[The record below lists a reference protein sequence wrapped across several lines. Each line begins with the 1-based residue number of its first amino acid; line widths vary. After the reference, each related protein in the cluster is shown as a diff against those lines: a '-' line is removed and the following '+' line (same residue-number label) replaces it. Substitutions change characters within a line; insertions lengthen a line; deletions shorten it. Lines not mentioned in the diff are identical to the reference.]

1 MQQQNTDEAAL
12 KIQNVYADLL
22 PADLKG
28 IYNTICTLQVRPG
41 SKELQMRKSQ
51 TEPAVKTVRTVVTAQ
66 REMLLRIQWKMEVM
80 TMVPMTVGNM
90 MMVLPI
96 ILMVIRRMTEVM
108 TPVIMTIP
116 DIDTIFHFDVAEDMK
131 YHKKM

>member
-1 MQQQNTDEAAL
+1 
-12 KIQNVYADLL
+12 
-22 PADLKG
+22 
-28 IYNTICTLQVRPG
+28 
-41 SKELQMRKSQ
+41 MRQPQTQ

-131 YHKKM
+131 YYKKM

>member
-28 IYNTICTLQVRPG
+28 FTIRSVTLQVRPG

-51 TEPAVKTVRTVVTAQ
+51 TEPAVLTAQ
-66 REMLLRIQWKMEVM
+66 REMLLQIQRKMEVM
-80 TMVPMTVGNM
+80 TMVPMTVG
-90 MMVLPI
+90 I
-96 ILMVIRRMTEVM
+96 
-108 TPVIMTIP
+108 
-116 DIDTIFHFDVAEDMK
+116 
-131 YHKKM
+131 